1 MRILGDL
8 DENESDRHSNSID
21 SGSNGSHKVEGSL
34 PPSGVELPKRD
45 EQTVE
50 PPHQR
55 DFTARKPDYDPRK
68 AFVGGIPSADPPPQT
83 SARDQFGHRT
93 SDRIDEQR
101 LEPADD
107 IGSRVQLS
115 RRPSNLGGWFILMV
129 LALGVLGVCGYLYL
143 ALRNNNVTFSQVP
156 ELLRSVPALGGRLNA
171 TEAKLRGLTANW
183 DGLTNH
189 MAELDLKVDSSLR
202 ATRNQTRELVEQA
215 TGRLQ
220 AELDRRSEVVDA
232 RLNNVESLQRQAQ
245 AQLAQVNDQLR
256 GQVSSLREQLAAAQ
270 ESNGRDLA
278 NMQEQVRNNQGD
290 LHTLV
295 QNLHR
300 DRVTFEIVKNSPTE
314 LAPGVTLTVLK
325 TDVDHQR
332 FRGYVSLTNEGKT
345 VWLNN
350 LSAKEAVDLYAQTNS
365 HPYSLI
371 VTTVSPD
378 GVVGYMLLPA
388 GA

>member
-8 DENESDRHSNSID
+8 DGSESHGRSDSRA
-21 SGSNGSHKVEGSL
+21 SGSNGSHEVENSS
-34 PPSGVELPKRD
+34 PPSGGESPKD
-45 EQTVE
+45 EPAVE
-50 PPHQR
+50 PR
-55 DFTARKPDYDPRK
+55 DQTGFAAPKPEHDPRK
-68 AFVGGIPSADPPPQT
+68 AFVGGVPSADPPAQPR
-83 SARDQFGHRT
+83 AGGQFDHRT
-93 SDRIDEQR
+93 GDRIGEQR
-101 LEPADD
+101 LERADEID
-107 IGSRVQLS
+107 NRAQLS
-115 RRPSNLGGWFILMV
+115 PRRSNLGVWFVLMV
-129 LALGVLGVCGYLYL
+129 LALGLFGVCGYLYL
-143 ALRNNNVTFSQVP
+143 ALRNNNVTLSQVP

-189 MAELDLKVDSSLR
+189 MAELDRKVDSSLR
-202 ATRNQTRELVEQA
+202 ATRNQTRELVGQA

-232 RLNNVESLQRQAQ
+232 RLNHVESMQRQDQ
-245 AQLAQVNDQLR
+245 AQLAQLNDQLR
-256 GQVSSLREQLAAAQ
+256 GQVSSLRQQLAAAQ

-278 NMQEQVRNNQGD
+278 NMQEQVSNNQGD
-290 LHTLV
+290 LHTLT

-300 DRVTFEIVKNSPTE
+300 DKVTFEIVKNSPTE

-345 VWLNN
+345 LWLNN

-371 VTTVSPD
+371 VTAVSPD

-388 GA
+388 SA